1 MNKELLSKIV
11 VCVLLALLLVRI
23 ISLSGSGTN
32 LEYSQFIADVQ
43 QGRIKDVKLGA
54 NPQLAPA
61 SSIGTKAFIKTTNYT
76 NKTIDIPPNDERL
89 IKLILNNVK
98 GNISI
103 PTQNDWH
110 VWYEE
115 LSRIC
120 LPLLLS
126 LFIGSQLLYV
136 ITNQKVLLKV
146 RSFVWL
152 GMVIVL
158 LIMFAHQYWDRV
170 KVHNPLPYA
179 RFIQELQDGKV
190 ANVGLSLDRSRAVVD
205 DKDGYRDIVNL
216 PPDDRLDN
224 ILNQNVKGKIY
235 TIPDDLFNEIVTK
248 NNAKVKGFKN
258 YST

>member
-1 MNKELLSKIV
+1 MNKESLSKFILCML
-11 VCVLLALLLVRI
+11 CVLFLVRI

-32 LEYSQFIADVQ
+32 SEYGQFVTDVQ
-43 QGRIKDVKLGA
+43 QGKIKEVKLGA

-61 SSIGTKAFIKTTNYT
+61 SLIGTKAFVKSINYT
-76 NKTIDIPPNDERL
+76 SKTIDIPPNDER
-89 IKLILNNVK
+89 ITKLILNNVK

-120 LPLLLS
+120 IPLLLS
-126 LFIGSQLLYV
+126 LFGISQLLYI
-136 ITNQKVLLKV
+136 ITNRKLLLKV
-146 RSFVWL
+146 RSFAGI
-152 GMVIVL
+152 GMVIVVI
-158 LIMFAHQYWDRV
+158 IMLTHQYWNRAT
-170 KVHNPLPYA
+170 VHNPLPYV

-190 ANVGLSLDRSRAVVD
+190 ANVGLSPDRSRAVVD

-224 ILNQNVKGKIY
+224 IMNQNVKGKIY
-235 TIPDDLFNEIVTK
+235 TIPDDRFNAIVIK
-248 NNAKVKGFKN
+248 NNAKVKGVKN